1 MICHPEHYGLV
12 KQGLEFL
19 MTEEKA
25 DMKCYSSVIAYKNK
39 DKCGAPRFK
48 DGQRQNEWKKI
59 HSQMVQHL
67 ELRDAIVKAP
77 EKWKFKFCNC
87 TGRDFVASFVADGC
101 FEKGS
106 LGNNVVHETVLGHT
120 YESSANA
127 AYEKIKL
134 QNMPTYNVILKKIDE
149 PLKIGDRS
157 ISTGLYLVKKSA

>member
-1 MICHPEHYGLV
+1 MGLV
-12 KQGLEFL
+12 LIRHSPLKFGEILINLGERFL
-19 MTEEKA
+19 WDVFYVHE
-25 DMKCYSSVIAYKNK
+25 I
-39 DKCGAPRFK
+39 
-48 DGQRQNEWKKI
+48 
-59 HSQMVQHL
+59 
-67 ELRDAIVKAP
+67 
-77 EKWKFKFCNC
+77 WKFDFKNC

-134 QNMPTYNVILKKIDE
+134 QNMPIYNVILKKIDE